1 MGRNILH
8 SQLMVKAIGL
18 FAMMPLSTTLL
29 ILMLILRLLA
39 FVMVLLALV
48 FVLLVAMLRLL
59 VLIGDYDLVRM
70 SGLALVI
77 TTIRLVDNQSM
88 VAPEADLPMAGN
100 NRLVVFKLVG
110 SFLTAAD
117 THHGDDFI
125 CSSL

>member
-1 MGRNILH
+1 
-8 SQLMVKAIGL
+8 MVKVIGV

-29 ILMLILRLLA
+29 VLMLILRLLT

-48 FVLLVAMLRLL
+48 LVLLVSILGLL
-59 VLIGDYDLVRM
+59 VLIGDCDVVKM

-77 TTIRLVDNQSM
+77 TTIRLVDNESM